1 MADLIIIT
9 AFCPTEEQESA
20 LDRCIES
27 VLKCGFHIALISH
40 THIPIHIQKKCNYY
54 VYDYLNDVSDE
65 VDLLGHEYFIFDNS
79 RIQSRFFNKTFYG
92 FAIYRMFSIASQLA
106 INFGYDNIHHI
117 EYDCELLDKYLI
129 LENSKLLET
138 YDSIIYTD
146 SGNEDGMLFGSFK
159 SFKVKSLPDKF
170 KNYDRDFIEIEIK
183 KAQPSRLEYLTKD
196 LFINSGKVLFGPEP
210 SVNRFKRGATFYN
223 RNLHH
228 TLYYSEQDQNLHL
241 FYKSVTNVSELI
253 CVIINNS
260 QVIMIEVLPNTWS
273 IRHLGLFDEINHV
286 RIDNSAKIIYQKS
299 FDSQDKELFKIKS
312 YLLKVK

>member
-1 MADLIIIT
+1 
-9 AFCPTEEQESA
+9 
-20 LDRCIES
+20 
-27 VLKCGFHIALISH
+27 
-40 THIPIHIQKKCNYY
+40 
-54 VYDYLNDVSDE
+54 
-65 VDLLGHEYFIFDNS
+65 
-79 RIQSRFFNKTFYG
+79 
-92 FAIYRMFSIASQLA
+92 MFSIASQLA